1 MVYVHKYKNKIDT
14 STDISYAPNTDYP
27 HVSRYAILR
36 KIKNQKENVSYLET
50 QNARYPE
57 DSSMDQYHVVSPGEE
72 NRLDIIAYKY
82 YNDASLYWAIALA
95 NNIFDTY
102 TIPVGTS
109 LRIPALATLNNPG
122 QRILL
127 R

>member
-36 KIKNQKENVSYLET
+36 KIKNQKGNVSYLET

-72 NRLDIIAYKY
+72 NRLIV
-82 YNDASLYWAIALA
+82 L
-95 NNIFDTY
+95 
-102 TIPVGTS
+102 S
-109 LRIPALATLNNPG
+109 LRGSGIHEIPRYYHYHIRRKPKW
-122 QRILL
+122 QRK
-127 R
+127 